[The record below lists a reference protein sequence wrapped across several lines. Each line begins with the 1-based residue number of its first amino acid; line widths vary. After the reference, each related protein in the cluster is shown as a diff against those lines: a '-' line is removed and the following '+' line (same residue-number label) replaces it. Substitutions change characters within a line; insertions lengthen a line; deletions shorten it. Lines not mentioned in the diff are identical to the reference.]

1 MGSPVLVTGAGIIS
15 AIGNCK
21 SEVLSSLQQGRS
33 GISRPK
39 YIDAG
44 GLDVPC
50 GEVRMT
56 DAELKSA
63 LGIDETELMPRT
75 SLLGIHALR
84 EAMEQAG
91 ISRGMLSDIPLVS
104 NYCGRHGEVRAS
116 FQRVSGVRASQR
128 IFFSA

>member
-1 MGSPVLVTGAGIIS
+1 MLVTGAGIIS

-33 GISRPK
+33 GISRLK

-63 LGIDETELMPRT
+63 LGTDEAELMPRT

-84 EAMEQAG
+84 G
-91 ISRGMLSDIPLVS
+91 
-104 NYCGRHGEVRAS
+104 
-116 FQRVSGVRASQR
+116 
-128 IFFSA
+128 